1 GGQATANGVQNGLN
15 NINQGLAPAAA
26 VEKPALS
33 VQDGIAKFNETKQPV
48 WNKAECPVCK
58 GKGCKYCSDAVPA
71 NQAQA
76 PAAQGIQPAATN
88 PIQAPQIAKLQM
100 AQNPQ
105 LAGLVDQAQNPYQL
119 SDTEIKNLLA
129 AIMQLVNQSGK

>member
-15 NINQGLAPAAA
+15 NINQGLAPAANA
-26 VEKPALS
+26 QPAAAPVQAPALS

-58 GKGCKYCSDAVPA
+58 GKGCKYCSDAAQPAAA

-76 PAAQGIQPAATN
+76 PQLQQAQALG
-88 PIQAPQIAKLQM
+88 KLQV

-105 LAGLVDQAQNPYQL
+105 LNSLANQNPYQL
-119 SDTEIKNLLA
+119 SDTDIKNLLA